1 MLNSS
6 FRASWL
12 VTFCGS
18 FPFGGL
24 FPFDGFKRV
33 LKPALVAMTFL
44 ITGGLSAPA
53 AQADQILR
61 VGMPK
66 PGVVPFFWQDSQGAF
81 RGIYADTLR
90 LIASRLQD
98 ELKEPVTLKFIP
110 LSQARLL
117 RQFEAGEIDIEAGVV
132 PELPDPGAD
141 PSSRLA
147 GLSLFTQPYGVV
159 NNVIIYQPELSFP
172 IFILPDLKGQLVAT
186 VRGSQVPPGLI
197 REDFSN
203 QWQIAQR
210 VHRKWNEIGLMTE
223 AVALYYQNS
232 EKLDYKISL
241 PYASNSVS
249 FRLHLQRKAL
259 LDPINRVIDQ
269 LDEEGK
275 LEQLVCDYLCGKA
288 PASP

>member
-1 MLNSS
+1 MLALLLIEGL
-6 FRASWL
+6 AS
-12 VTFCGS
+12 V
-18 FPFGGL
+18 
-24 FPFDGFKRV
+24 
-33 LKPALVAMTFL
+33 
-44 ITGGLSAPA
+44 
-53 AQADQILR
+53 AQAEKVLR

-66 PGVVPFFWQDSQGAF
+66 PGVVPFFWQDTQGSF

-90 LIASRLQD
+90 LIAKGLEAELQQPVRL
-98 ELKEPVTLKFIP
+98 EFIP

-117 RQFEAGEIDIEAGVV
+117 RQFEAGEIDLEAGVV

-147 GLSLFTQPYGVV
+147 GLSLFTRPYGVV

-172 IFILPDLKGQLVAT
+172 IFILPDLKNHRVAT
-186 VRGSQVPPGLI
+186 VRGSQVPAGLI

-223 AVALYYQNS
+223 AVALYYQHTEQLN
-232 EKLDYKISL
+232 YKISL

-249 FRLHLQRKAL
+249 FRLHRQQSSL
-259 LDPINRVIDQ
+259 LEPINRVIGQ
-269 LDEEGK
+269 LEESGQ
-275 LEQLVCDYLCGKA
+275 LEQIVCHYLCGQDQTN
-288 PASP
+288 SR

>member
-1 MLNSS
+1 MINSS
-6 FRASWL
+6 SRANGPVASL
-12 VTFCGS
+12 SVQHLKACQR
-18 FPFGGL
+18 L
-24 FPFDGFKRV
+24 FSAVLLLSGF
-33 LKPALVAMTFL
+33 
-44 ITGGLSAPA
+44 ITAFSV
-53 AQADQILR
+53 QADQVLR
-61 VGMPK
+61 IGMPK
-66 PGVVPFFWQDSQGAF
+66 PGVVPFFWQGPQGDF

-90 LIASRLQD
+90 LIAHRL
-98 ELKEPVTLKFIP
+98 EHEIKEPVTLEFIP

-132 PELPDPGAD
+132 PQPPDPGAD

-147 GLSLFTQPYGVV
+147 GLSLFTRPYGVV
-159 NNVIIYQPELSFP
+159 NHVIIYQPELSFP

-186 VRGSQVPPGLI
+186 VRGSQVPPGLV

-223 AVALYYQNS
+223 AVALYYQHS
-232 EKLDYKISL
+232 EQLNYKISL
-241 PYASNSVS
+241 PYASKSVS
-249 FRLHLQRKAL
+249 FRLHQQRKAL

-269 LDEEGK
+269 LEVEGK

>member
-1 MLNSS
+1 MSS
-6 FRASWL
+6 
-12 VTFCGS
+12 GS
-18 FPFGGL
+18 AYAEQ
-24 FPFDGFKRV
+24 V
-33 LKPALVAMTFL
+33 
-44 ITGGLSAPA
+44 
-53 AQADQILR
+53 LR

-90 LIASRLQD
+90 LMASRLED
-98 ELKEPVTLKFIP
+98 ELGERVQLTFIP

-117 RQFEAGEIDIEAGVV
+117 RQFEAGDIDLEAGVV
-132 PELPDPGAD
+132 PQLPDPGAD
-141 PSSRLA
+141 PGSRLA
-147 GLSLFTQPYGVV
+147 GLSLYTRPYGVV

-172 IFILPDLKGQLVAT
+172 IFILPDLKGQTVAT
-186 VRGSQVPPGLI
+186 VRGSQVPAGLI
-197 REDFSN
+197 RDDFSN

-223 AVALYYQNS
+223 AVALFYQHS

-249 FRLHLQRKAL
+249 FRLHLNRKEL
-259 LDPINRVIDQ
+259 LAPINRVIDQ
-269 LDEEGK
+269 LEEEGK

>member
-6 FRASWL
+6 FRAIRGLSRADRFL
-12 VTFCGS
+12 RKAFPRLLPTF
-18 FPFGGL
+18 
-24 FPFDGFKRV
+24 
-33 LKPALVAMTFL
+33 FL
-44 ITGGLSAPA
+44 IVGLMSAA
-53 AQADQILR
+53 QLQADQVLR

-90 LIASRLQD
+90 LIANRLED
-98 ELKEPVTLKFIP
+98 ELKEPVSLKFIP

-172 IFILPDLKGQLVAT
+172 IFILPDLKGQRVAT
-186 VRGSQVPPGLI
+186 VRGSQVPQGLI

-223 AVALYYQNS
+223 AVALYYQHS
-232 EKLDYKISL
+232 EKLNYKISL

>member
-6 FRASWL
+6 FRAI
-12 VTFCGS
+12 
-18 FPFGGL
+18 
-24 FPFDGFKRV
+24 RV
-33 LKPALVAMTFL
+33 LSRADRFLRKAFLRLLPTFFL
-44 ITGGLSAPA
+44 IVGLMSAA
-53 AQADQILR
+53 QVQADQVLR

-90 LIASRLQD
+90 LIANRLED
-98 ELKEPVTLKFIP
+98 ELKEPVSLKFIP

-132 PELPDPGAD
+132 PALPDPGAD

-223 AVALYYQNS
+223 AVALYYQHS

-241 PYASNSVS
+241 PYVSNSVS
-249 FRLHLQRKAL
+249 FRLHLQHKAL

-275 LEQLVCDYLCGKA
+275 LERLVCDYLCGKA